1 MSRKAHSLSRSRHR
15 KPLRSAR
22 SRSANPK
29 RAEAEEHYRE
39 ESQKKSAFLG
49 VLAEL
54 HAKAIE
60 HRDPAITKIADRI
73 ENMTKWS

>member
-1 MSRKAHSLSRSRHR
+1 MSRKAHSQSRSRQR
-15 KPLRSAR
+15 KSRRNTRTRSP
-22 SRSANPK
+22 SRK
-29 RAEAEEHYRE
+29 RVAAEEHYRE

-54 HAKAIE
+54 HAKALE